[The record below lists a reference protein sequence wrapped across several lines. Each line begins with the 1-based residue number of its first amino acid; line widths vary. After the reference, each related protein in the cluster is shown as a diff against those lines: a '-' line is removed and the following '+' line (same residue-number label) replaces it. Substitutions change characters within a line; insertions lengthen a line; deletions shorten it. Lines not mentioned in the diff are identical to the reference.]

1 MEIDPIWLT
10 GAIGAIVG
18 ALMAFIFNF
27 YLQTRKE
34 RKEIKAIRRLLK
46 FNIKIN
52 LANLKKIYN
61 SIKESQSHGEE
72 DDQNY
77 YRGMELIQFDVI
89 KFKQDLWNA
98 KTPML
103 AIALKEPEMYDIE
116 KLYAIL
122 EKITSI
128 HSKFYSLYESPGD
141 VYQKN
146 VNLAFLHMSAEET
159 WEEFEENVKKVIEL
173 GESLISKL
181 E

>member
-1 MEIDPIWLT
+1 M
-10 GAIGAIVG
+10 
-18 ALMAFIFNF
+18 
-27 YLQTRKE
+27 
-34 RKEIKAIRRLLK
+34 LK

-61 SIKESQSHGEE
+61 SIKESHR
-72 DDQNY
+72 DDDDPNY
-77 YRGMELIQFDVI
+77 KRGMELIKFDII

-103 AIALKEPEMYDIE
+103 AIALTEPEMCDIE

-122 EKITSI
+122 EKITAI
-128 HSKFYSLYESPGD
+128 HSEFYSLFESPGD
-141 VYQKN
+141 VNQKN
-146 VNLAFLHMSAEET
+146 VNLAFLYMSSEET
-159 WEEFEENVKKVIEL
+159 WKKFEENVKIAIEL